1 MNYGVVPDVGLYTI
15 CRWPCTHLLM
25 VRAATDT
32 ATPSLESNIG
42 SFTKA
47 IGYRRSEHF
56 RCWKFPAGRTPGI
69 WGAATFRRSCRF
81 GSKRAKESGLR
92 TEAAVTGLIRAPEI
106 GRWFTGILVQYQVL
120 SNLTPGVELFHGT
133 SQQAGQSAQTG
144 FNLGMVWDLSDL
156 EHIMFS
162 AGPAFGGPNQ
172 LQGYFA
178 YQLTF
183 GPYP

>member
-1 MNYGVVPDVGLYTI
+1 
-15 CRWPCTHLLM
+15 M
-25 VRAATDT
+25 VRAATAT

-47 IGYRRSEHF
+47 IGYRRLEHF

-69 WGAATFRRSCRF
+69 WGAGTFRRSCRF

-92 TEAAVTGLIRAPEI
+92 TEAAVTGSIQALGIGIGGLPASLI
-106 GRWFTGILVQYQVL
+106 QCQVL
-120 SNLTPGVELFHGT
+120 SNLDPGVELFHGT

-156 EHIMFS
+156 QHIMFS

-183 GPYP
+183 GP